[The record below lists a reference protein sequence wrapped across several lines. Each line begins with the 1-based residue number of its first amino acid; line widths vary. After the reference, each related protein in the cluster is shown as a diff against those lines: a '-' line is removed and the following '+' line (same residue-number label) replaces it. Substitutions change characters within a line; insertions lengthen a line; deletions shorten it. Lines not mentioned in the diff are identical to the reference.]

1 MQTEKLIATDA
12 PSKEELMAEAKA
24 EATKALESG
33 ASFVLIT
40 LSPNESGSK
49 IGMIA
54 AVDQRELYEAAVA
67 LTTAVGAISI
77 GDAGMSA
84 LPADAAQTLALISG
98 IRSLQSYATDAVN
111 AAASV
116 QPTTESKH

>member
-12 PSKEELMAEAKA
+12 PSKEELMVEAKA

-54 AVDQRELYEAAVA
+54 AVDHRELYEAAVA
-67 LTTAVGAISI
+67 LTTAVGAMSI
-77 GDAGMSA
+77 GEVGMSA

-98 IRSLQSYATDAVN
+98 IRSLQSYATDAAN
-111 AAASV
+111 AAASL

>member
-12 PSKEELMAEAKA
+12 PSKEEMLAEAKA

-40 LSPNESGSK
+40 LNQTETGSQ

-67 LTTAVGAISI
+67 LTTAVGAMSI
-77 GDAGMSA
+77 GEAGMSA

-98 IRSLQSYATDAVN
+98 IRSLQSYATDA
-111 AAASV
+111 AKAASSL
-116 QPTTESKH
+116 QPTAESKH